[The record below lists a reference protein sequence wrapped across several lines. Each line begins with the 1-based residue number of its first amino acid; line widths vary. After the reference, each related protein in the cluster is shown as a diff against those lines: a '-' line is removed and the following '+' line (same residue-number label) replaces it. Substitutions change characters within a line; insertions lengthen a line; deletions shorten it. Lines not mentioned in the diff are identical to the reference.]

1 MKVIELVNLAFL
13 TLRANLLR
21 SILTMLGIII
31 GISSVII
38 IISIGQG
45 ATRSIT
51 DQISSFGT
59 NLIIITPGSQSFSNG
74 PSAPTRTDTLTI
86 DDADALT
93 NKSNITNLE
102 AISPII
108 AQSKLI
114 SADGQGKIAN
124 IIGTEENYFAINT
137 LEAQYGTIFTN
148 DDNNSMAKIVF
159 LGPEL
164 SKNLFGENV
173 DPTGRKVAIGTKN
186 FRVIGVSQPKG
197 SIGLSNPDNNAYIPL
212 KTGMKLVFGQDYLSI
227 IFAKATDARL
237 LNNTIDDIK
246 TFLLSRHKIEDPR
259 QADFSVNSSKDALAT
274 FGTVTNLLTL
284 MLAGIAGISLLVG
297 GIGIMNIML
306 VSVTERTKEIGLLKA
321 IGAKRKDILAQILVE
336 SLVLTFIGALLGIII
351 GISMSW
357 IIAKLIGI
365 VFVVTPLAILLSVG
379 VASIVGI
386 GFGIYP
392 AKRAAQLNPIDAL
405 RYE

>member
-1 MKVIELVNLAFL
+1 MRIFELINLAFA

-45 ATRSIT
+45 ATKSIT

-59 NLIIITPGSQSFSNG
+59 NLIIISPGSQSFSNC
-74 PSAPTRTDTLTI
+74 PSAPTRMDTLTLE
-86 DDADALT
+86 DAEALAQK
-93 NKSNITNLE
+93 NAIANLE
-102 AISPII
+102 AVSPII
-108 AQSKLI
+108 AQSGLI
-114 SADGQGKIAN
+114 SADGQSKIAN
-124 IIGTEENYFAINT
+124 IIGTKENYFSINA
-137 LEAQYGTIFTN
+137 LEPMYGSILTN
-148 DDNNSMAKIVF
+148 DDNDTLAKLVF

-164 SKNLFGENV
+164 AKNLFGEKI
-173 DPTGRKVAIGTKN
+173 DPVGKKVTIGTKN

-212 KTGMKLVFGQDYLSI
+212 NTGMKLVFGQNYLSV
-227 IFAKATDARL
+227 IFAKASDARL

-246 TFLLSRHKIEDPR
+246 AFLLTRHKIDDPR

-274 FGTVTNLLTL
+274 LGTVTNLLTL

-336 SLVLTFIGALLGIII
+336 SLVLTFFGAFVGITLGIASSWGISKLLGISFI
-351 GISMSW
+351 
-357 IIAKLIGI
+357 
-365 VFVVTPLAILLSVG
+365 VTPLSIALSVG
-379 VASIVGI
+379 VASLVGI

-392 AKRAAQLNPIDAL
+392 ARRAAQLNPIDAL